1 MANEGKVKGFKN
13 PETLCKK
20 CRCRTFCWRC
30 MSSYRR
36 LADTRRLA
44 STELQNH
51 NNYQNDKKKKSIK
64 SDGKAIKTKWVRATE
79 EERQVSQK
87 SRECGISQVNIF
99 RERANIAQH
108 VFERE
113 IEA

>member
-44 STELQNH
+44 STDYKTI
-51 NNYQNDKKKKSIK
+51 NNYQNDKKEKSSKLMGKQIK
-64 SDGKAIKTKWVRATE
+64 GQNGFEATE
-79 EERQVSQK
+79 EDVRLSSRNHVSAALTK
-87 SRECGISQVNIF
+87 
-99 RERANIAQH
+99 
-108 VFERE
+108 
-113 IEA
+113 